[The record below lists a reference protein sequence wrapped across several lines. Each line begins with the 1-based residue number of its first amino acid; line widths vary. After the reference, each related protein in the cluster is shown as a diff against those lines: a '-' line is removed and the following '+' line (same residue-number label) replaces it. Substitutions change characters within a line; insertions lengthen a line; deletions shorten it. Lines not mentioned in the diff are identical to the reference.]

1 MDMTRAPRV
10 AKRLQSPEGL
20 ANEAW
25 HLANALTAGRWA
37 DDTIHSTDKSHSIT
51 EVTGVELEEGD
62 RDYEPV
68 YSKLT
73 VAFSALKRYV
83 STDEGAFMAPTYS
96 ITCATSQNIEK
107 EEIPRNVLEEILK
120 DTDDEEHPLY
130 DAFKECGEE
139 SSDELSVESKES
151 IIGNLDNM
159 EILRT
164 QSIDYSVGYDG
175 EIEDYTIDYGYSLDE
190 NIVHEMSYIDSQSQ
204 VVWYPIRLA
213 DDSVREHRPI
223 VLFTLDEVSLENA
236 AKNIDSSIE
245 QFMTNQDII
254 ELGELSAL
262 SKQERIRRVLA
273 TISLMS
279 NVVVDLRKP
288 PKRRIRMVQ

>member
-1 MDMTRAPRV
+1 
-10 AKRLQSPEGL
+10 
-20 ANEAW
+20 
-25 HLANALTAGRWA
+25 
-37 DDTIHSTDKSHSIT
+37 
-51 EVTGVELEEGD
+51 
-62 RDYEPV
+62 
-68 YSKLT
+68 
-73 VAFSALKRYV
+73 
-83 STDEGAFMAPTYS
+83 
-96 ITCATSQNIEK
+96 
-107 EEIPRNVLEEILK
+107 
-120 DTDDEEHPLY
+120 
-130 DAFKECGEE
+130 
-139 SSDELSVESKES
+139 
-151 IIGNLDNM
+151 
-159 EILRT
+159 
-164 QSIDYSVGYDG
+164 
-175 EIEDYTIDYGYSLDE
+175 
-190 NIVHEMSYIDSQSQ
+190 MSYIDSQSQ

-236 AKNIDSSIE
+236 TKNIDSSIE